1 MNSGVI
7 VVIGS
12 YCHDVGLQV
21 KRFPAPGETVLG
33 VGYLESHGGKG
44 SNQAINA
51 RRAGAKVAFVGAVG
65 DDAAG
70 RDALNLWRSE
80 GIDIRHTVVRPGS
93 PTGKAFIVITA
104 SGETNIVVSSG
115 ANETLLPQDVAAARS
130 CIAGASLVL
139 AQLEVSA
146 ASVAEAFLLG
156 RRAGAV
162 TVLNAAPAAGAVPDA
177 VWTKTDFLIV
187 NETEARQ
194 LTGNATEDNQK
205 LCLLL
210 RSQVRLGAVIT
221 LGAMGAIG
229 IAADGEIVTVAAPS
243 IAVVDTTGAGDAF
256 VGAFCSGWLR
266 TLDLRASLQLGTAA
280 GSLACTFRGAFQP
293 LASAHSAN
301 CEH

>member
-1 MNSGVI
+1 M
-7 VVIGS
+7 IGS

-104 SGETNIVVSSG
+104 SGENNLVVSSG

-194 LTGNATEDNQK
+194 LTGNITEDNQK

-229 IAADGEIVTVAAPS
+229 IAADGEIVTVASPS

>member
-1 MNSGVI
+1 M
-7 VVIGS
+7 IGS
-12 YCHDVGLQV
+12 YCQDVGLQV

-104 SGETNIVVSSG
+104 SGENNIVVSSG

-229 IAADGEIVTVAAPS
+229 ISADGETVKVAAPS

>member
-1 MNSGVI
+1 M
-7 VVIGS
+7 IGS
-12 YCHDVGLQV
+12 YCQDVGLQV

-104 SGETNIVVSSG
+104 SGENNIVVSSG

-194 LTGNATEDNQK
+194 LTGNITEDNQK

-229 IAADGEIVTVAAPS
+229 ISADGETVKVAAPS

>member
-1 MNSGVI
+1 M
-7 VVIGS
+7 IGS
-12 YCHDVGLQV
+12 YCQDVGLQV

-104 SGETNIVVSSG
+104 SGENNIVVSSG

-194 LTGNATEDNQK
+194 LTGNITEDNHK

-229 IAADGEIVTVAAPS
+229 ISADGETVKVAAPS

>member
-1 MNSGVI
+1 M
-7 VVIGS
+7 IGS
-12 YCHDVGLQV
+12 YCQDVGLQV

-104 SGETNIVVSSG
+104 SGENNIVVSSG

-194 LTGNATEDNQK
+194 LTGNITEDNIGRNDNDIGRTADVGLSTFPPIQIQRCGA
-205 LCLLL
+205 LRDRFRGSGVLFRDPGGSPSVVLLL
-210 RSQVRLGAVIT
+210 QWCRRFS
-221 LGAMGAIG
+221 
-229 IAADGEIVTVAAPS
+229 
-243 IAVVDTTGAGDAF
+243 
-256 VGAFCSGWLR
+256 
-266 TLDLRASLQLGTAA
+266 
-280 GSLACTFRGAFQP
+280 
-293 LASAHSAN
+293 
-301 CEH
+301 

>member
-1 MNSGVI
+1 M
-7 VVIGS
+7 IGS

-80 GIDIRHTVVRPGS
+80 GIDIRHTVVRPRS

-104 SGETNIVVSSG
+104 SGENNIVVSSG

-194 LTGNATEDNQK
+194 LTGNITEDNQK

-229 IAADGEIVTVAAPS
+229 IAADGEIVTVASPS

>member
-1 MNSGVI
+1 M
-7 VVIGS
+7 IGS

-70 RDALNLWRSE
+70 GGALNLWRSE
-80 GIDIRHTVVRPGS
+80 GIDIRHTVVRPES

-104 SGETNIVVSSG
+104 SGENNIVVSSG

-139 AQLEVSA
+139 AQLEVPA

-194 LTGNATEDNQK
+194 LTGNTTEDNQK

-229 IAADGEIVTVAAPS
+229 IAADGETVTVAAPS

-301 CEH
+301 CEQ

>member
-1 MNSGVI
+1 M
-7 VVIGS
+7 IGS
-12 YCHDVGLQV
+12 YCQDVGLQV

-104 SGETNIVVSSG
+104 SGENNIVVSSG

-194 LTGNATEDNQK
+194 LTGNITEDNQK

-229 IAADGEIVTVAAPS
+229 LAADGEIVTVASPS

>member
-1 MNSGVI
+1 M
-7 VVIGS
+7 IGS

-80 GIDIRHTVVRPGS
+80 GIDIRHTVVRPES

-104 SGETNIVVSSG
+104 SGENNIVVTSG

-194 LTGNATEDNQK
+194 LTGNTTEDNQK

-229 IAADGEIVTVAAPS
+229 IAADGETVKVAAPS

>member
-1 MNSGVI
+1 M
-7 VVIGS
+7 IGS
-12 YCHDVGLQV
+12 YCQDVGLQV

-51 RRAGAKVAFVGAVG
+51 RRAGAKVAFVCAVG

-104 SGETNIVVSSG
+104 SGENNIVVSSG

-194 LTGNATEDNQK
+194 LTGNITEDNQK

-229 IAADGEIVTVAAPS
+229 IAADGEIVTVASPS

>member
-1 MNSGVI
+1 M
-7 VVIGS
+7 IGS

-104 SGETNIVVSSG
+104 SGENNIVVSSG

-194 LTGNATEDNQK
+194 LTGNATDDNQK

-229 IAADGEIVTVAAPS
+229 IAADGEIVTVASPS

>member
-1 MNSGVI
+1 M
-7 VVIGS
+7 IGS
-12 YCHDVGLQV
+12 YCQDVGLQV

-194 LTGNATEDNQK
+194 LTGNITEDNQK

-229 IAADGEIVTVAAPS
+229 IAADGEIVTVPSPS

>member
-1 MNSGVI
+1 M
-7 VVIGS
+7 IGS

-104 SGETNIVVSSG
+104 SGENNIVVSSG

-162 TVLNAAPAAGAVPDA
+162 TVLNAAPAAGAVPVA

-194 LTGNATEDNQK
+194 LTGNITEDNQK

-229 IAADGEIVTVAAPS
+229 IAADGEIVTVASPS

>member
-1 MNSGVI
+1 M
-7 VVIGS
+7 IGS
-12 YCHDVGLQV
+12 YCQDVGLQV

-104 SGETNIVVSSG
+104 SGENNIVVSSG

-194 LTGNATEDNQK
+194 LTGNITEDNQK

-229 IAADGEIVTVAAPS
+229 IAADGEIVTVASPS

>member
-1 MNSGVI
+1 M
-7 VVIGS
+7 IGS

-104 SGETNIVVSSG
+104 SGENNIVVSSG

-130 CIAGASLVL
+130 CIAGASLVF
-139 AQLEVSA
+139 AQLEVPA

-194 LTGNATEDNQK
+194 LTGNITEDNQK

-229 IAADGEIVTVAAPS
+229 IAADGEIVTVASPS

>member
-1 MNSGVI
+1 M
-7 VVIGS
+7 IGS
-12 YCHDVGLQV
+12 YCQDVGLQV

-104 SGETNIVVSSG
+104 SGENNIVVSSG

-162 TVLNAAPAAGAVPDA
+162 TVLNAAPAAGAVPDS

-194 LTGNATEDNQK
+194 LTGNITEDNQK

>member
-1 MNSGVI
+1 M
-7 VVIGS
+7 IGS

-104 SGETNIVVSSG
+104 SGENNIVVSSG

-156 RRAGAV
+156 RRTGAV

-194 LTGNATEDNQK
+194 LTGNITEDNQK

-229 IAADGEIVTVAAPS
+229 IAADGEIVTVASPS

-280 GSLACTFRGAFQP
+280 GSLVCTFRGAFQP

>member
-1 MNSGVI
+1 M
-7 VVIGS
+7 IGS

-104 SGETNIVVSSG
+104 SGENNIVVSSG

-156 RRAGAV
+156 RRTGAV

-194 LTGNATEDNQK
+194 LTGNITEDNQK

-229 IAADGEIVTVAAPS
+229 IAADGEIVTVASPS

>member
-1 MNSGVI
+1 M
-7 VVIGS
+7 IGS
-12 YCHDVGLQV
+12 YCQDVGLQV

-104 SGETNIVVSSG
+104 SGENNIVVSSG

-146 ASVAEAFLLG
+146 VSVAEAFLLG

-194 LTGNATEDNQK
+194 LTGNITEDNQK

-229 IAADGEIVTVAAPS
+229 ISADGETVKVAAPS

>member
-1 MNSGVI
+1 M
-7 VVIGS
+7 IGS

-93 PTGKAFIVITA
+93 PTGKAFIVIPA
-104 SGETNIVVSSG
+104 SGENNIVVSSG

-194 LTGNATEDNQK
+194 LTGNITEDNQK

-229 IAADGEIVTVAAPS
+229 IAADGEIVTVASPS

>member
-1 MNSGVI
+1 M
-7 VVIGS
+7 IGS
-12 YCHDVGLQV
+12 YCHDVGLEV

-70 RDALNLWRSE
+70 RGALNLWRSE
-80 GIDIRHTVVRPGS
+80 GIDIRHTVVRPES

-104 SGETNIVVSSG
+104 SGENNIVVSSG

-139 AQLEVSA
+139 AQLEVPA

-194 LTGNATEDNQK
+194 LTGNTTEDNQK

-293 LASAHSAN
+293 LSFAHSAN
-301 CEH
+301 CED

>member
-1 MNSGVI
+1 M
-7 VVIGS
+7 IGS

-104 SGETNIVVSSG
+104 SGENNIVVSSG

-194 LTGNATEDNQK
+194 LTGNITEDNQK

-229 IAADGEIVTVAAPS
+229 LAADGEIVTVASPS

>member
-1 MNSGVI
+1 M
-7 VVIGS
+7 IGS

-104 SGETNIVVSSG
+104 SGENNIVVSSG

-194 LTGNATEDNQK
+194 LTGNITEDNQK

-229 IAADGEIVTVAAPS
+229 ISADGETVKVAAPS

>member
-1 MNSGVI
+1 M
-7 VVIGS
+7 IGS

-70 RDALNLWRSE
+70 RGALNLWRSE
-80 GIDIRHTVVRPGS
+80 GIDISHTVVRPRS

-104 SGETNIVVSSG
+104 SGENNIVVSSG

-194 LTGNATEDNQK
+194 LTGNITEDNQK

-229 IAADGEIVTVAAPS
+229 ISADGETVKVASPS

>member
-1 MNSGVI
+1 M
-7 VVIGS
+7 IGS

-104 SGETNIVVSSG
+104 SGENNIVVTSG

-194 LTGNATEDNQK
+194 LTGNITEDNQK

-229 IAADGEIVTVAAPS
+229 IAADGETVKVAAPS

>member
-1 MNSGVI
+1 M
-7 VVIGS
+7 IGS
-12 YCHDVGLQV
+12 YCQDVGLQV

-33 VGYLESHGGKG
+33 GGYLESHGGKG

-104 SGETNIVVSSG
+104 SGENNIVVSSG

-194 LTGNATEDNQK
+194 LTGNITEDNQK

-229 IAADGEIVTVAAPS
+229 ISADGETVKVAAPS

>member
-1 MNSGVI
+1 M
-7 VVIGS
+7 IGS
-12 YCHDVGLQV
+12 YCQDVGLQV

-104 SGETNIVVSSG
+104 SGENNIVVSSG

-139 AQLEVSA
+139 AQLEVPA
-146 ASVAEAFLLG
+146 TSVAEAFLLG

-194 LTGNATEDNQK
+194 LTGNITEDNQK

-229 IAADGEIVTVAAPS
+229 ISADGETVKVAAPS

>member
-1 MNSGVI
+1 M
-7 VVIGS
+7 IGS
-12 YCHDVGLQV
+12 YCQDVGLQV

-70 RDALNLWRSE
+70 RDALNHWRSE

-104 SGETNIVVSSG
+104 SGENNIVVSSG

-177 VWTKTDFLIV
+177 VCTKTDFLIV

-194 LTGNATEDNQK
+194 LTGNITEDNQK

-229 IAADGEIVTVAAPS
+229 ISADGETVKVAAPS

>member
-1 MNSGVI
+1 M
-7 VVIGS
+7 IGS
-12 YCHDVGLQV
+12 YCQDVGLQV

-70 RDALNLWRSE
+70 RGALNLWRSE

-104 SGETNIVVSSG
+104 SGENNIVVSSG

-194 LTGNATEDNQK
+194 LTGNITEDNQK

-229 IAADGEIVTVAAPS
+229 IAADGEIVTVASPS

>member
-1 MNSGVI
+1 M
-7 VVIGS
+7 IGS

-104 SGETNIVVSSG
+104 SGENNIVVSSG

-194 LTGNATEDNQK
+194 LTGNITEDNQK

-229 IAADGEIVTVAAPS
+229 IAADGEIVTVASPS

-301 CEH
+301 CEQ

>member
-1 MNSGVI
+1 M
-7 VVIGS
+7 IGS

-194 LTGNATEDNQK
+194 LTGNITEDNQK

-229 IAADGEIVTVAAPS
+229 IAADGETVKVAAPS

>member
-1 MNSGVI
+1 M
-7 VVIGS
+7 IGS

-104 SGETNIVVSSG
+104 SGENNIVVTSG

-194 LTGNATEDNQK
+194 LTGNITEDNQK

-229 IAADGEIVTVAAPS
+229 IAADGEIVTVASPS

>member
-1 MNSGVI
+1 M
-7 VVIGS
+7 IGS
-12 YCHDVGLQV
+12 YCQDVGLQV

-104 SGETNIVVSSG
+104 SGENNIVVSSG

-194 LTGNATEDNQK
+194 LTGNATDDNQK

-229 IAADGEIVTVAAPS
+229 IAADGEIVTVASPS

-293 LASAHSAN
+293 LASAHSVN

>member
-1 MNSGVI
+1 M
-7 VVIGS
+7 IGS

-104 SGETNIVVSSG
+104 SGENNIVVSSG

-194 LTGNATEDNQK
+194 LTGNITEDNQK

-229 IAADGEIVTVAAPS
+229 IAADGETVTVAAPS

>member
-1 MNSGVI
+1 M
-7 VVIGS
+7 IGS
-12 YCHDVGLQV
+12 YCQDVGLQV

-104 SGETNIVVSSG
+104 SGENNIVGSSG

-194 LTGNATEDNQK
+194 LTGNITEDNQK

-229 IAADGEIVTVAAPS
+229 IAADGEIVTVASPS

>member
-1 MNSGVI
+1 M
-7 VVIGS
+7 IGS

-104 SGETNIVVSSG
+104 SGENNIVVSSG

-187 NETEARQ
+187 NE
-194 LTGNATEDNQK
+194 N
-205 LCLLL
+205 
-210 RSQVRLGAVIT
+210 
-221 LGAMGAIG
+221 
-229 IAADGEIVTVAAPS
+229 
-243 IAVVDTTGAGDAF
+243 
-256 VGAFCSGWLR
+256 
-266 TLDLRASLQLGTAA
+266 
-280 GSLACTFRGAFQP
+280 
-293 LASAHSAN
+293 
-301 CEH
+301 

>member
-1 MNSGVI
+1 M
-7 VVIGS
+7 
-12 YCHDVGLQV
+12 
-21 KRFPAPGETVLG
+21 
-33 VGYLESHGGKG
+33 
-44 SNQAINA
+44 
-51 RRAGAKVAFVGAVG
+51 AFVGAVG

-104 SGETNIVVSSG
+104 SGENNIVVSSG

-139 AQLEVSA
+139 AQLEVPA

-194 LTGNATEDNQK
+194 LTGNITEDNQK

-229 IAADGEIVTVAAPS
+229 IAADGEIVTVASPS